1 MLRVIKLM
9 AKIRTKY
16 VCQSCGYE
24 TSKWMGKCPECMKW
38 NSFVEEIEEKKT
50 KKEVEAN
57 NVKCFAVQG
66 DVTNFKDCEQFVKQI
81 VEEFGNIDVLVNNA
95 GITKD
100 TLLICFLFTF
110 IMQIALLII
119 SHHMISISQIILNII
134 GGLMGIFISNNFI
147 SKTNLRFC

>member
-50 KKEVEAN
+50 KKEVFIIDKYAGD
-57 NVKCFAVQG
+57 AVQELG
-66 DVTNFKDCEQFVKQI
+66 RMLNAKVLSVEIEDVHKD
-81 VEEFGNIDVLVNNA
+81 
-95 GITKD
+95 
-100 TLLICFLFTF
+100 LF
-110 IMQIALLII
+110 
-119 SHHMISISQIILNII
+119 
-134 GGLMGIFISNNFI
+134 
-147 SKTNLRFC
+147 R

>member
-50 KKEVEAN
+50 KK
-57 NVKCFAVQG
+57 
-66 DVTNFKDCEQFVKQI
+66 
-81 VEEFGNIDVLVNNA
+81 
-95 GITKD
+95 
-100 TLLICFLFTF
+100 
-110 IMQIALLII
+110 
-119 SHHMISISQIILNII
+119 
-134 GGLMGIFISNNFI
+134 
-147 SKTNLRFC
+147 